1 MKERRKSL
9 SEKQILDIL
18 TRSKKPLHFLQ
29 IAKALGLDKDGRK
42 KLKKTLRKLK
52 REGKVRVVGGKFT
65 AEREEKVVG
74 RVVPYPGGF
83 GFLEVDEGKDLYIPP
98 FEMAKVFAGDLV
110 RAKVVEFRGKKEV
123 RIERVIRRAR
133 QEIVGKVIKEEGTC
147 RVVPLDDNVHQ
158 VLVLSRKDC
167 SRVEDGTVVVARITQ
182 FPTERSPARAKVKEV
197 IGHPEKRFIAIDLII
212 RKYNLPTG
220 YPEDV
225 MKEAEALPGDIP
237 KEEIK
242 RRRDLRDQICFT
254 IDPERARDF
263 DDAVAIETTEE
274 GHYRLFVHIADVT
287 YYLKEGS
294 ALDREAYRRG
304 FTFYLPDR
312 ALHMLPERLSSDL
325 CSLKPDEDRL
335 AITCE
340 MVFDEEGNL
349 VFYDIYESVI
359 RSRARLTYNE
369 ALSLIVGD
377 PTLENKYPHLVKPLR
392 LMEDLY
398 RILSRRRWERGSI
411 DFDLPEAEV
420 VVDEFGEPTAV
431 VPYERHI
438 AHRIIEHFMISA
450 NETVARHLETLG
462 YPCLYRVHEPPDP
475 ERVENLLEILE
486 GLGYRVK
493 RPKEYTPKFF
503 QRIIEDFEGRPEEQL
518 IRFLTLRS
526 MARAKYS
533 PHNLGHFGLASDTY
547 THFTSPIR
555 RYPDVI
561 VHRLLKKALKGE
573 DVDSERW
580 LEYLEE
586 AGEHLSQQER
596 LADEVEWEALDVLK
610 ARYMKSRVGEVF
622 EGIITG
628 VTSFGFFVE
637 IKETLVE
644 GLVKISTLT
653 DDDYVYDE
661 PAHRLVGVRT
671 GKVYRLGDTVR
682 VRVLSVDEERGKV
695 DLILAE
701 DSQV

>member
-1 MKERRKSL
+1 MRN
-9 SEKQILDIL
+9 
-18 TRSKKPLHFLQ
+18 F
-29 IAKALGLDKDGRK
+29 
-42 KLKKTLRKLK
+42 
-52 REGKVRVVGGKFT
+52 
-65 AEREEKVVG
+65 
-74 RVVPYPGGF
+74 
-83 GFLEVDEGKDLYIPP
+83 
-98 FEMAKVFAGDLV
+98 
-110 RAKVVEFRGKKEV
+110 
-123 RIERVIRRAR
+123 
-133 QEIVGKVIKEEGTC
+133 
-147 RVVPLDDNVHQ
+147 
-158 VLVLSRKDC
+158 C
-167 SRVEDGTVVVARITQ
+167 SR
-182 FPTERSPARAKVKEV
+182 
-197 IGHPEKRFIAIDLII
+197 
-212 RKYNLPTG
+212 
-220 YPEDV
+220 
-225 MKEAEALPGDIP
+225 
-237 KEEIK
+237 
-242 RRRDLRDQICFT
+242 
-254 IDPERARDF
+254 
-263 DDAVAIETTEE
+263 
-274 GHYRLFVHIADVT
+274 
-287 YYLKEGS
+287 
-294 ALDREAYRRG
+294 
-304 FTFYLPDR
+304 
-312 ALHMLPERLSSDL
+312 
-325 CSLKPDEDRL
+325 
-335 AITCE
+335 
-340 MVFDEEGNL
+340 
-349 VFYDIYESVI
+349 
-359 RSRARLTYNE
+359 
-369 ALSLIVGD
+369 
-377 PTLENKYPHLVKPLR
+377 
-392 LMEDLY
+392 
-398 RILSRRRWERGSI
+398 
-411 DFDLPEAEV
+411 
-420 VVDEFGEPTAV
+420 
-431 VPYERHI
+431 
-438 AHRIIEHFMISA
+438 
-450 NETVARHLETLG
+450 
-462 YPCLYRVHEPPDP
+462 
-475 ERVENLLEILE
+475 ILE
-486 GLGYRVK
+486 SAGYRVK

-637 IKETLVE
+637 IKDTLVE

-671 GKVYRLGDTVR
+671 GKVYRLGDTVK